1 MSTGNK
7 FQFEFNEPVFLKEYD
22 RESNL
27 QLAQLTD
34 LLEKVGDDQKG
45 IIEEEIKKIKA
56 GLYGEKNVAYE
67 LQTSFLPILCLHNIR
82 VEYRDYS
89 AQFDFVVITNK
100 CIFVLETKTMLGDII
115 IDSYGNFTRV
125 FKNYKG
131 EVYKKEGIASPI
143 NQNEKHVEILD
154 KFLLE
159 NNMHKDIPIVSLVV
173 IANPKSI
180 IEFKYAKREIREKI
194 IKFDQIKKAIQD
206 TCMTLDK
213 EISSKEMVELAEFIL
228 ESDKPIKYDYIKR
241 FNLKI
246 VEPEKEEPENTL
258 EKSLDD
264 TLFEKLKE
272 YRFDKAKENN
282 QPLWF
287 IYTND
292 QLADLILNKPK
303 NKEEFI
309 SIPGFGERKY
319 ELYGEDIIKIIWD
332 KEPEKVNHEA
342 QVINE
347 KLYEELRRYRFEMSK
362 KENIKPYF
370 IYTNEELEQ
379 LCIHKPTT
387 KDEFVS
393 VKGFG
398 IKKYEKYGED
408 IINIIK
414 KYT

>member
-67 LQTSFLPILCLHNIR
+67 FQTSFLPILCLHNIR

-143 NQNEKHVEILD
+143 NQNEKHVEILNR
-154 KFLLE
+154 FLLE

-246 VEPEKEEPENTL
+246 VEPENTL

-347 KLYEELRRYRFEMSK
+347 KLYE
-362 KENIKPYF
+362 
-370 IYTNEELEQ
+370 
-379 LCIHKPTT
+379 
-387 KDEFVS
+387 
-393 VKGFG
+393 
-398 IKKYEKYGED
+398 
-408 IINIIK
+408 
-414 KYT
+414 